1 MAKANIK
8 IMGVLI
14 ISLVIVIIALAIGR
28 PNHAELEAFNETK
41 FILEQQGWDTV
52 EEEKTFHLPMKDLVL
67 SDISIVEGTNGNFLA
82 NETKIRESILQTLR
96 STREEGGWEEAKNQM

>member
-28 PNHAELEAFNETK
+28 PNHAELEAFNEIK

-52 EEEKTFHLPMKDLVL
+52 EEETFHLPMDDLVL

-96 STREEGGWEEAKNQM
+96 STGEEGGWEEAKNQM